1 MDGSL
6 AAYETYVVDVEDI
19 IDVPDFEVVV
29 QALVMGAWHRTM
41 PGEPMELAC
50 ECPVPVRH
58 HPPTRREQLTN
69 RGGTPLCT
77 EGCFTAREL
86 AKAIANDERTA
97 VKEAAEEQ
105 LETQRREEFF
115 AALKKNRKPT
125 QGER

>member
-1 MDGSL
+1 MFN
-6 AAYETYVVDVEDI
+6 AAPAYETYVVDVES
-19 IDVPDFEVVV
+19 IDDATDFEVVV

-86 AKAIANDERTA
+86 AKAIANDEKTA
-97 VKEAAEEQ
+97 AREAAEEQ

-115 AALKKNRKPT
+115 AALKSKRKPT